1 VSAREVDERALVR
14 SLRRG
19 DEDAFRTVVN
29 RHQATMV
36 RVAQAHVR
44 DAFVAEEIAQ
54 DAWMCLLT
62 GLDRFEGRSSL
73 RTWLLRVV
81 RNLAVDRGVAER
93 RSFPG
98 GSLGSDDGGLVPGAA
113 PVGMRAGRWE
123 SPPGLWHADDD
134 RVADSAETMA
144 VIRSAIE
151 ALPTRQRAVIQLH
164 DIVGCPS
171 TEVCALL
178 GLSPVNQRVLLHRAR
193 ERVRAALDGRFTAS
207 TPMSAAA
214 TR

>member
-98 GSLGSDDGGLVPGAA
+98 GSLGSDDNALVSGAA
-113 PVGMRAGRWE
+113 PAGMGAGRWE
-123 SPPGLWHADDD
+123 SPPAPWHADDD
-134 RVADSAETMA
+134 HVADSAETMA

-151 ALPTRQRAVIQLH
+151 ALPPRQRAVIQLH
-164 DIVGCPS
+164 DVVGCPS
-171 TEVCALL
+171 SEVCALL
-178 GLSPVNQRVLLHRAR
+178 DLSPVNQRVLLHRAR
-193 ERVRAALDGRFTAS
+193 ERVRSALDMQFAAPD
-207 TPMSAAA
+207 PMPAAA

>member
-1 VSAREVDERALVR
+1 VSAREVDERALVQ
-14 SLRRG
+14 SLRHG
-19 DEDAFRTVVN
+19 DEDAFRAVVN

-62 GLDRFEGRSSL
+62 GLDRFQGRSSL

-93 RSFPG
+93 RSFPS
-98 GSLGSDDGGLVPGAA
+98 GSLGSDENVLVSAAA
-113 PVGMRAGRWE
+113 PAGMGAGRWE
-123 SPPGLWHADDD
+123 SPPALWHTDDD
-134 RVADSAETMA
+134 HDADSAETMA

-151 ALPTRQRAVIQLH
+151 ALPPRQRAVIQLH

-171 TEVCALL
+171 TEICSLL
-178 GLSPVNQRVLLHRAR
+178 DLSPVNQRVLLHRAR
-193 ERVRAALDGRFTAS
+193 ERVRAALDARFTES
-207 TPMSAAA
+207 TSMSAAA

>member
-19 DEDAFRTVVN
+19 DEDAFRAVVN

-98 GSLGSDDGGLVPGAA
+98 GSLGSDDDALVSAA
-113 PVGMRAGRWE
+113 PAGVRAGRWE
-123 SPPGLWHADDD
+123 SPPALWHADDD
-134 RVADSAETMA
+134 HVADSAETMA

-151 ALPTRQRAVIQLH
+151 ALPPRQRAVIQLH

-171 TEVCALL
+171 TEICGLL
-178 GLSPVNQRVLLHRAR
+178 DLSPVNQRVLLHRAR
-193 ERVRAALDGRFTAS
+193 ERVRAALDVRFTAS
-207 TPMSAAA
+207 TSMSAAA

>member
-1 VSAREVDERALVR
+1 MNAREVDERALVR
-14 SLRRG
+14 SLRHG
-19 DEDAFRTVVN
+19 DEDAFRAVVN

-36 RVAQAHVR
+36 RVAQGHVR

-98 GSLGSDDGGLVPGAA
+98 GSLGSDDNGLVSSAA
-113 PVGMRAGRWE
+113 PAGMGVGRWE
-123 SPPGLWHADDD
+123 SPPALWHADDD
-134 RVADSAETMA
+134 DVADSAETMA

-151 ALPTRQRAVIQLH
+151 ELPPRQRAVIQLH

-171 TEVCALL
+171 TEICGLL
-178 GLSPVNQRVLLHRAR
+178 DLSPVNQRVLLHRAR
-193 ERVRAALDGRFTAS
+193 ERVRAALDVRFTAS
-207 TPMSAAA
+207 TSMSAAA

>member
-1 VSAREVDERALVR
+1 MSAHDVDERALVR

-19 DEDAFRTVVN
+19 DEDAFRAVVN

-98 GSLGSDDGGLVPGAA
+98 GSLGSDDNALASGAA
-113 PVGMRAGRWE
+113 PAGMGARRWE
-123 SPPGLWHADDD
+123 SPPAPWHADDD
-134 RVADSAETMA
+134 HIADSAETMA

-151 ALPTRQRAVIQLH
+151 ALPPRQRAVIQLH
-164 DIVGCPS
+164 DVVGCPS
-171 TEVCALL
+171 SEVCALL
-178 GLSPVNQRVLLHRAR
+178 DLSPVNQRVLLHRAR
-193 ERVRAALDGRFTAS
+193 ERVRSAIDMQFAAPD
-207 TPMSAAA
+207 PMSAAA

>member
-1 VSAREVDERALVR
+1 MNAREVDERALVR
-14 SLRRG
+14 SLRHG
-19 DEDAFRTVVN
+19 DEDAFRAVVN

-98 GSLGSDDGGLVPGAA
+98 GSLGSDDNALISAAA
-113 PVGMRAGRWE
+113 PAGMGAGRWE
-123 SPPGLWHADDD
+123 SPPALWHADDD
-134 RVADSAETMA
+134 HVADSAETMA

-151 ALPTRQRAVIQLH
+151 ELPPRQRAVIQLH

-171 TEVCALL
+171 TEICGLL
-178 GLSPVNQRVLLHRAR
+178 DLSPVNQRVLLHRAR
-193 ERVRAALDGRFTAS
+193 ERVRAALDVRFTAS

>member
-1 VSAREVDERALVR
+1 MNAREVDERALVR
-14 SLRRG
+14 SLRHG
-19 DEDAFRTVVN
+19 DEDAFRAVVN

-98 GSLGSDDGGLVPGAA
+98 GSLGSDDNALVSAA
-113 PVGMRAGRWE
+113 PPAGMGAGRWE
-123 SPPGLWHADDD
+123 SPPALWHADDD
-134 RVADSAETMA
+134 HVADSAETMA

-151 ALPTRQRAVIQLH
+151 ELPPRQRAVIQLH

-171 TEVCALL
+171 TEICGLL
-178 GLSPVNQRVLLHRAR
+178 DLSPVNQRVLLHRAR
-193 ERVRAALDGRFTAS
+193 ERVRAALDVRFTAS

>member
-1 VSAREVDERALVR
+1 MSAHKVDERALVR

-19 DEDAFRTVVN
+19 DEDAFRAVVN
-29 RHQATMV
+29 RHHATMV

-44 DAFVAEEIAQ
+44 DTFVAEEIAQ

-98 GSLGSDDGGLVPGAA
+98 GSLGSDDNALVPGAA
-113 PVGMRAGRWE
+113 PAGMSSGQWE
-123 SPPGLWHADDD
+123 SPPALWHTDDD

-144 VIRSAIE
+144 VIRSAVE
-151 ALPTRQRAVIQLH
+151 ALPPRQRAVIQLH
-164 DIVGCPS
+164 DIVGYPS
-171 TEVCALL
+171 TEICALL
-178 GLSPVNQRVLLHRAR
+178 DLSPVNQRVLLHRAR
-193 ERVRAALDGRFTAS
+193 ERVRAALDARLTAS
-207 TPMSAAA
+207 TPVSAAA